1 MKKLKVAI
9 IGCGK
14 ANPEKDAK
22 QHGISHTHALGY
34 NATDGC
40 KIVAC
45 ADIEEEYAKAYTG
58 LYDIPKYYLDYK
70 EMIEKEKPDI
80 VSISTWPGLH
90 AKMTIFAAKAGVKAI
105 HCEKPMAP
113 TFGEARKM
121 KQACEKAGVQ
131 LTFNHQRRFEPQYRC
146 VRDLANQGA
155 IGKVQRIETC
165 AGNMYDWGTHWF
177 DMMNFYNNDVPAE
190 WVLGQIDSRAE
201 SGIFGVDMENQGIAQ
216 IKYSNGVYGLML
228 TGYDQALGGGCEH
241 RIIGTEGII
250 EAEMPVVRVR
260 GKGNAKMKTIE
271 FDDPEP
277 IGAWSAITY
286 AIWDVVHCVRTG
298 REPELSARK
307 AFAATEFI
315 FATYES
321 SRRRGRVELP
331 LDIDDNPLHEMIKAG
346 EIGPKTEG

>member
-1 MKKLKVAI
+1 MKKVKSVV

-14 ANPEKDAK
+14 AIPDKDAQ

-34 NATDGC
+34 LATPDC
-40 KIVAC
+40 KMVAC
-45 ADIEEEYAKAYTG
+45 ADIVEEYAQAFAKIYEV
-58 LYDIPKYYLDYK
+58 PNYYLDYK

-80 VSISTWPGLH
+80 VSICTWPGLH
-90 AKMTIFAAKAGVKAI
+90 AEMAIHAAKAGVKAI
-105 HCEKPMAP
+105 HCEKPMAA

-121 KQACEKAGVQ
+121 KAACEKAGAQ
-131 LTFNHQRRFEPQYRC
+131 LTFNHQRRFEPQYRY

-155 IGKVQRIETC
+155 IGKIQRIETC

-190 WVLGQIDSRAE
+190 WVLGQIDSRSE
-201 SGIFGVDMENQGIAQ
+201 SGIFGVDMENQGLAQ

-228 TGYDQALGGGCEH
+228 TGSDQTLGGGCEH

-260 GKGNAKMKTIE
+260 GKGNSKMKTVE
-271 FDDPEP
+271 FPDDPP

-286 AIWDVVHCVRTG
+286 AIWDVIHCMKTG

-321 SRRRGRVELP
+321 SRRRGRVDLP
-331 LDIDDNPLHEMIKAG
+331 LEIDDNPLHAMMKAG
-346 EIGPKTEG
+346 EIGPNRKG